1 MGIDTK
7 NVFISHTHE
16 DDPGLAKLKRLLD
29 KHRKDAG
36 STDQLKGQERHT
48 DILALGLVGEI
59 GGVLAERKKGV
70 REANAYPHYR
80 EKLTEELGDVLWY
93 LLRIAKVTDYD
104 LNELYG
110 CLAPSETRDP
120 PDDVAIALDD
130 AAVAL
135 GVAGGKLL
143 TVTQERGCKSDYG
156 QAIERVA
163 KALAEVVAVSRLD
176 WPGIVDMNRKKIFN
190 LWPRDR
196 QDQPLSEITDLEVER
211 FPKRVCVEF
220 RKVDED
226 TVILRA
232 NGLNIGDRLTDNM
245 KEPDY
250 YRFHDVFHFSY
261 AVLLG
266 WSPVLRA
273 LLRCKRK
280 SKPDIDVNEDGAR
293 AQIVEEAVSAHMFAN
308 AKEMKYYE
316 GVDHLDYDLLKAVQ
330 ELVNGY
336 EVDSVPLYLWEEAIL
351 AGYRV
356 FRELVSNQG
365 GIVDLDFEKRQL
377 SYRPATTRKEDATV

>member
-1 MGIDTK
+1 MNWLDE
-7 NVFISHTHE
+7 HHE
-16 DDPGLAKLKRLLD
+16 VAR
-29 KHRKDAG
+29 
-36 STDQLKGQERHT
+36 STDQLKGKERHT

-80 EKLTEELGDVLWY
+80 KKLTEELGDVLWY
-93 LLRIAKVTDYD
+93 LLRIADVIGYN
-104 LNELYG
+104 LNALYG
-110 CLAPSETRDP
+110 CLCRPPSETRDP
-120 PDDVAIALDD
+120 PDGAAITLDD
-130 AAVAL
+130 AAIAL

-143 TVTQERGCKSDYG
+143 TVTQERRRDYG

-163 KALAEVVAVSRLD
+163 EALANVVAVSRLD
-176 WPGIVDMNRKKIFN
+176 WQDIVDMNRDKILN
-190 LWPRDR
+190 LWPQHRR
-196 QDQPLSEITDLEVER
+196 GQPLSERTDREEER
-211 FPKRVCVEF
+211 FPKRICVEL
-220 RKVDED
+220 RPINES

-232 NGLNIGDRLTDNM
+232 NGLNLGDRLTDNM

-280 SKPDIDVNEDGAR
+280 SKPKIDVNEDGAR
-293 AQIVEEAVSAHMFAN
+293 AQIVEEAVSAYIFAN
-308 AKEMKYYE
+308 AKQMEYYE
-316 GVDHLDYDLLKAVQ
+316 GVDHLDYDLLKAVK

-336 EVDSVPLYLWEEAIL
+336 EVASVPLYQWEEAIL

-356 FRELVSNQG
+356 FLQLKNNQG
-365 GIVDLDFEKRQL
+365 GIVDLDFEQRQL
-377 SYRPATTRKEDATV
+377 SYRAATTPEEDATV